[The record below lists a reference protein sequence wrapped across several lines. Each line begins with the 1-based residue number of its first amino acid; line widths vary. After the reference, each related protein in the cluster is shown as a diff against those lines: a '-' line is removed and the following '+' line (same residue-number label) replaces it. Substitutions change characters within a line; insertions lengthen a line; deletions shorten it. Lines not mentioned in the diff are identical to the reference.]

1 MTPPLR
7 LAILCLGVAFVA
19 GLPGLT
25 QDIRCTDRACR
36 GTDVMGNKVLLRVDS
51 DRTDPTQ
58 RYTARIGEDQIQIE
72 QTRSPVVS
80 GGWNGPALLQRPST
94 EITGEVNGYPVKLHS
109 NSSGLVTG
117 TAFGERVSC
126 AVDGWS
132 VLSPS
137 PCF

>member
-1 MTPPLR
+1 MKPQLR
-7 LAILCLGVAFVA
+7 LALFGHWLIFVA
-19 GLPGLT
+19 GPPGLT

-36 GTDVMGNKVLLRVDS
+36 GTDIMGNKVLLRVDS
-51 DRTDPTQ
+51 DRTDRTQ
-58 RYTARIGEDQIQIE
+58 RYTARIGEEEIQIE

-80 GGWNGPALLQRPST
+80 GGWNGPALLQRRTT

-109 NSSGLVTG
+109 NSSGLVSG
-117 TAFGERVSC
+117 TAFGERVNC